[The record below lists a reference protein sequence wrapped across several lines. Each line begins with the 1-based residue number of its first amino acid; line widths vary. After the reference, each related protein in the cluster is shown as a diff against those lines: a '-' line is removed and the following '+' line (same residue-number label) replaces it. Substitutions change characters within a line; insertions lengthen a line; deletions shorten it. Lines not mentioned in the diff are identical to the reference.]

1 MSGINDQLQ
10 LKGHLQI
17 HLNDE
22 LVQDVDNLVVTA
34 GKNYVASRIKDAS
47 ATAMSHMA
55 VGSGTTAAAAGNT
68 ALGSELG
75 RVSLTSTAV
84 SNAVVTYTA
93 TFAAG
98 TGTGAVTEAGI
109 LNASSSGTML
119 CRTVFSVVNK
129 GAYNTTTCCSCVVN
143 GYSTEYRG

>member
-1 MSGINDQLQ
+1 MINDGLK
-10 LKGHLQI
+10 LKGKLAI
-17 HLNDE
+17 ALNGE
-22 LVQDVDNLVVTA
+22 VVQEVDNLVVTA
-34 GKNYVASRIKDAS
+34 GKGYVASRMKDAS

-55 VGSGTTAAAAGNT
+55 IGSGSTAAAAGNT

-75 RVSLTSTAV
+75 RVSLSSTSV
-84 SNAVVTYTA
+84 SNAIVTYTA

-98 TGTGAVTEAGI
+98 TGTGAVTEAAL

-129 GAYNTTTCCSCVVN
+129 GSADSMTITWTVTVS
-143 GYSTEYRG
+143 